1 MSSSEGLV
9 SSKVCLLLPSAV
21 AVGECEVENDDSAGL
36 LQTISHEAVKKNNTD
51 ATNKIQRT
59 PQAARPVV
67 F

>member
-9 SSKVCLLLPSAV
+9 SSKACFLLPSAV

-36 LQTISHEAVKKNNTD
+36 LQTISYEAVKKNNAD
-51 ATNKIQRT
+51 ATNKTQRT
-59 PQAARPVV
+59 PQAARLVV